1 MIMIVF
7 LFLMQSAL
15 PPATSE
21 STNPETRTDRF
32 EFHWEWSSSN
42 NDDAGDSLSEIDRA
56 NEDRRGRTG
65 GWVEVS
71 PGVYEYQAP
80 ESAAEGEDD
89 WGLGGHD
96 FRQSENRYGRLS
108 AQEFGNCTP
117 EEYRR
122 RRAAADSMG
131 IERTGCEIDRDA
143 AREAAQEAE
152 ADAEDDTPAWN
163 GRVQLAPETPE
174 D

>member
-1 MIMIVF
+1 MIVF
-7 LFLMQSAL
+7 LLLMQSAL

-65 GWVEVS
+65 GWIEVS

-80 ESAAEGEDD
+80 EPAAEGEDD